1 MDIGGIRTALAVVA
15 QGSPPEADAVLAEQQ
30 VVALIKVRHLVDHVL
45 SVWAGALDRRG
56 VAKKLGA
63 ASTAALLMT
72 GGLAPGCSH
81 RTVRV
86 GRALA
91 LLPRVEDHA
100 RDGDFSGEQVDAI
113 VRGIAHV
120 ERAVP
125 ELPDAARDAC
135 VNRLLGQAWS
145 GATPTEIGERAR
157 ADACALATTTGAVPV
172 SENAALN
179 GFTVTPGG
187 DGRVRGK
194 FDVDAI
200 LGEKLLTGLDPL
212 TRPMPADD
220 GTPDP
225 RSTEQRMA
233 EGLERLIDAYL
244 QAEDRPTVGGVRPHL
259 TMTVDARELAE
270 EGAAPPGPGAS
281 TDEYTQFLD
290 DRGYTSAFHLQWMGP
305 ISGEAARLL
314 ACDATLT
321 SMVLNGERVPL
332 DVGREHRTVTP
343 AIRKALLA
351 RDCGCAFPGCGRP
364 AGWTD
369 AHHIEHWSKGGKTS
383 LSNTVLLCRH
393 HHRMIHHHGWAVA
406 IGGDGHPWF
415 TPPKSVDRR
424 QKPIPAHRRSQI
436 VLPAA
441 A

>member
-1 MDIGGIRTALAVVA
+1 M
-15 QGSPPEADAVLAEQQ
+15 
-30 VVALIKVRHLVDHVL
+30 
-45 SVWAGALDRRG
+45 
-56 VAKKLGA
+56 
-63 ASTAALLMT
+63 
-72 GGLAPGCSH
+72 
-81 RTVRV
+81 
-86 GRALA
+86 
-91 LLPRVEDHA
+91 
-100 RDGDFSGEQVDAI
+100 
-113 VRGIAHV
+113 
-120 ERAVP
+120 
-125 ELPDAARDAC
+125 
-135 VNRLLGQAWS
+135 
-145 GATPTEIGERAR
+145 
-157 ADACALATTTGAVPV
+157 

-179 GFTVTPGG
+179 GFTVAPGG
-187 DGRVRGK
+187 DGRLRGK

-225 RSTEQRMA
+225 RSTERRMA

-424 QKPIPAHRRSQI
+424 QEPIPAHRRSQI

>member
-15 QGSPPEADAVLAEQQ
+15 QGSPPEADAVLAEQ

-56 VAKKLGA
+56 VAKRLGA

-81 RTVRV
+81 RMVRV
-86 GRALA
+86 GRGLV
-91 LLPRVEDHA
+91 LLPRVAAHA
-100 RDGDFSGEQVDAI
+100 ADGDFSGEQVDAI

-125 ELPDAARDAC
+125 DLPSAARNAC

-145 GATPTEIGERAR
+145 GATPAEIGERAR
-157 ADACALATTTGAVPV
+157 GDACALAAATGGVPV
-172 SENAALN
+172 SENAGLN
-179 GFTVTPGG
+179 GLTVTSAGS
-187 DGRVRGK
+187 GRVRGR
-194 FDVDAI
+194 FDVDAL
-200 LGEKLLTGLDPL
+200 LGEKLLTALSPL

-220 GTPDP
+220 GTADP

-244 QAEDRPTVGGVRPHL
+244 QGEDRPTVGGVRPHL

-281 TDEYTQFLD
+281 TDEYTQFLKN
-290 DRGYTSAFHLQWMGP
+290 RGYTSAFQLQWMGP
-305 ISGEAARLL
+305 ITGEAARLL

-321 SMVLNGERVPL
+321 SMILNGERVPL
-332 DVGREHRTVTP
+332 DVGREHRIVTP
-343 AIRKALLA
+343 AIRKALMA

-369 AHHIEHWSKGGKTS
+369 AHHIVHWSKGGKTS

-393 HHRMIHHHGWAVA
+393 HHRKIHHQGWEVKIAD
-406 IGGDGHPWF
+406 DGHPWF
-415 TPPKSVDRR
+415 TPPEHVDRQR
-424 QKPIPAHRRSQI
+424 RPLPAHRRSGTE
-436 VLPAA
+436 LPVAA
-441 A
+441 

>member
-1 MDIGGIRTALAVVA
+1 M
-15 QGSPPEADAVLAEQQ
+15 
-30 VVALIKVRHLVDHVL
+30 
-45 SVWAGALDRRG
+45 
-56 VAKKLGA
+56 
-63 ASTAALLMT
+63 
-72 GGLAPGCSH
+72 
-81 RTVRV
+81 
-86 GRALA
+86 
-91 LLPRVEDHA
+91 
-100 RDGDFSGEQVDAI
+100 
-113 VRGIAHV
+113 
-120 ERAVP
+120 
-125 ELPDAARDAC
+125 
-135 VNRLLGQAWS
+135 
-145 GATPTEIGERAR
+145 
-157 ADACALATTTGAVPV
+157 

-179 GFTVTPGG
+179 GFTVAPGG
-187 DGRVRGK
+187 DGRLRGK